1 MIPFMKKYQ
10 PIAPA
15 NHWLKVKIRCC
26 DGFMFLAFFFEETR
40 LWIFF
45 LAGSYG
51 FRGNLTTGCLMVPR
65 KMGTVYIYIYIC
77 TPSSMGISK
86 FPTNPVRP
94 WGDWQ
99 LLVPKLR
106 FPVWD
111 RYPTTDCNISAMDE
125 QPSTRQPKS
134 SFQASGI
141 YFSLCLGRSF
151 GLTM

>member
-1 MIPFMKKYQ
+1 MDSGGISP
-10 PIAPA
+10 
-15 NHWLKVKIRCC
+15 LVL
-26 DGFMFLAFFFEETR
+26 DGSEEN
-40 LWIFF
+40 
-45 LAGSYG
+45 GYG
-51 FRGNLTTGCLMVPR
+51 
-65 KMGTVYIYIYIC
+65 IYIYIC